1 MTNSP
6 GSSPPKLMDQ
16 VRAIIRLRGM
26 SYRTEETYCDW
37 INSFSIFHLR
47 FIICH
52 LKRCCSHLMIQQTQ

>member
-16 VRAIIRLRGM
+16 VRTIIRLRGL

-37 INSFSIFHLR
+37 IRRYILFHG
-47 FIICH
+47 
-52 LKRCCSHLMIQQTQ
+52 KRHPKEMGGPLPARLF